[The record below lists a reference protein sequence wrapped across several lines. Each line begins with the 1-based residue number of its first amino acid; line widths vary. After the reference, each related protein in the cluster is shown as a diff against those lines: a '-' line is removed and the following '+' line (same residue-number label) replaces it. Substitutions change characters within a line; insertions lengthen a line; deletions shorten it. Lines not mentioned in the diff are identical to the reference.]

1 MTRIEKL
8 QATGIRRIGSPTR
21 GFRYVDPEGKR
32 PSAADLERIR
42 RLALPPAWRDV
53 AINGSA
59 SAALQAVGRDAAG
72 RWQYRYSE
80 AHEKR
85 REEKKRKRLVEFAQ
99 ALPKMRA
106 AIERDLRRPDL
117 DREKVLGC
125 MLRILSTCFLR
136 PGSQVYAAENGS
148 YGIATLRN
156 RHVTVKGDLIRY
168 DFPGKSG
175 KRRQLEFR
183 DRKVAGIIRRL
194 KKLPG
199 KELFK
204 YRDADGQVVDVKR
217 RHVNQ
222 YIKEVMGDRFTA
234 KDFRTWAGTL
244 LCACALAR
252 AGAEP
257 SESHAAK
264 KRKVVAA
271 LRNTA
276 AILGN
281 TPAVCRRSYVSS
293 SVLESFDRNRTI
305 EPNFKTVSDLLARRR
320 GLHAAEKDVLKLLRQ
335 KAA

>member
-1 MTRIEKL
+1 
-8 QATGIRRIGSPTR
+8 
-21 GFRYVDPEGKR
+21 
-32 PSAADLERIR
+32 
-42 RLALPPAWRDV
+42 
-53 AINGSA
+53 
-59 SAALQAVGRDAAG
+59 
-72 RWQYRYSE
+72 
-80 AHEKR
+80 
-85 REEKKRKRLVEFAQ
+85 
-99 ALPKMRA
+99 
-106 AIERDLRRPDL
+106 
-117 DREKVLGC
+117 
-125 MLRILSTCFLR
+125 
-136 PGSQVYAAENGS
+136 
-148 YGIATLRN
+148 
-156 RHVTVKGDLIRY
+156 
-168 DFPGKSG
+168 
-175 KRRQLEFR
+175 
-183 DRKVAGIIRRL
+183 L

-204 YRDADGQVVDVKR
+204 YRDAEGQVVDVKR
-217 RHVNQ
+217 RHLNQ

-305 EPNFKTVSDLLARRR
+305 EANFKTVSDLLARRR